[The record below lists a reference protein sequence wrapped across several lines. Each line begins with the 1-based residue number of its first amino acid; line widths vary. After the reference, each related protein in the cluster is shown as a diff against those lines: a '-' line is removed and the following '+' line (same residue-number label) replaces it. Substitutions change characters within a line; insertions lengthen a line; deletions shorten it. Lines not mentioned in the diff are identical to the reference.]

1 MNQNWEQLVKLA
13 RQAPPTTEAPVEMPL
28 GFAGRVWAR
37 RKTEGTS
44 SAGAWEFIALRVSVA
59 AVALM
64 VGALAFNAPDNEDL
78 LALEVVMPESFVE
91 NLVLP

>member
-13 RQAPPTTEAPVEMPL
+13 RKAPPATEAPAEMPY
-28 GFAGRVWAR
+28 GFAGRILAR
-37 RKTEGTS
+37 RKSEGTS

-64 VGALAFNAPDNEDL
+64 VGALAFPAPDSEDL
-78 LALEVVMPESFVE
+78 LALEVVMPESVME
-91 NLVLP
+91 NVVLP